1 MAEFSGS
8 CWGHGLYFTALLSEA
23 TPQKGPI
30 YFIFHFRTKNSF
42 LLEWGWKIL
51 QNFAGFQSVMSHSLR
66 PQGLQHVRL
75 LCLSLSPRVC
85 SNSCPLGQWCH
96 TTISSSAL
104 FSFPQSFQSSGSF
117 SMSQFFTSGGQI
129 IGASVSASAL
139 AMNIQGSLGLT
150 GLISLQS
157 KRLSSFLQYHNPKAS
172 ILWHSAFFKVQL
184 LCRIEYAL
192 NGIIV

>member
-85 SNSCPLGQWCH
+85 SNSCPLSQWCH
-96 TTISSSAL
+96 TTNSSSTAL
-104 FSFPQSFQSSGSF
+104 FFSFPQSFQTSGSF

-157 KRLSSFLQYHNPKAS
+157 KRLSRVFSSTTIRRHQ
-172 ILWHSAFFKVQL
+172 FFGTQL
-184 LCRIEYAL
+184 SLRSNSYAE
-192 NGIIV
+192 